1 MSDDADSL
9 VLRHLRR
16 IDTKV
21 DRLIDDIRDIKHR
34 MTTVEESVAGQSR
47 RLDRVEDRLDCIER
61 QTRPRRCLIGW

>member
-9 VLRHLRR
+9 VLRQLRR

-61 QTRPRRCLIGW
+61 RLDLVNA

>member
-1 MSDDADSL
+1 MSEDDADSL

-21 DRLIDDIRDIKHR
+21 DRLIDDMRDIKPR

-47 RLDRVEDRLDCIER
+47 RLETVSRAGWIALSGGSTSWMPDC
-61 QTRPRRCLIGW
+61 